1 MKPTSETST
10 TRMQR
15 IMLWLVALLML
26 VGTIGSFVVIVIA
39 NDNDQKEQAR
49 YTQLLAEYQAK
60 QDAQTEALSTTYK
73 DTLAGYQ
80 SRVSAFSA
88 DGISEVRTEDLLV
101 GDGEELSENS
111 SFSAYY
117 IGWNPSGVI
126 FDQSISDDGTLSS
139 PLSVSPGAVIDGWTE
154 GVVGMKVGGVRELTI
169 PSDKAYGETG
179 QGDDIPPNTPLKFVV
194 MVIPE
199 PETLTP
205 SDELIRLYQ
214 RYGAS
219 S

>member
-101 GDGEELSENS
+101 GDGEELNENS